1 MLQLLFS
8 DSFIIVFTVFA
19 GVIAFVSVAYARAC
33 GDQLDRSA
41 RSGLYSLGIIAL
53 ACMVSVVWF
62 TSEIKFQTVYDSD
75 WKQIYTNDENL
86 ELTLELNGNSFKV
99 GSELG
104 ESYTKLNFSYFDD
117 GKVIA
122 TDASGFKEIR
132 SIRLKAE
139 NVKDNGELSSKSK
152 ITKVEYRPVK
162 GRVKTALGLTGP
174 EEKVEYDGEL
184 RITVES
190 HEKSDELKKL
200 FD

>member
-1 MLQLLFS
+1 MSKLLFS
-8 DSFIIVFTVFA
+8 DSFIIVFTVFT
-19 GVIAFVSVAYARAC
+19 GVIAFVSVAYARAY

-86 ELTLELNGNSFKV
+86 ELTLELNGNSFKA

-104 ESYTKLNFSYFDD
+104 ESYTKLNFSYFED
-117 GKVIA
+117 GNVIA
-122 TDASGFKEIR
+122 TDASGFKETR

-174 EEKVEYDGEL
+174 EEKVGYDGEI
-184 RITVES
+184 RITIES
-190 HEKSDELKKL
+190 QEKSDSLKKL